1 MSPPEKMEH
10 DALSQ
15 RAVAERQI
23 DSVPL
28 SGGDPAH
35 PAAELL
41 HELQVHQVEMEKQN
55 KALRQ
60 KQIELEASRDRF
72 REDTANKTWTLEDRH
87 DCPFMARTRSLLQI
101 ESSPVSTGLYGQK
114 EPCISYVL
122 QVLSGGR

>member
-41 HELQVHQVEMEKQN
+41 HELQVHQVELEMQN

-72 REDTANKTWTLEDRH
+72 REDTANKPGNWRIATTVPSWPEL
-87 DCPFMARTRSLLQI
+87 
-101 ESSPVSTGLYGQK
+101 GLCFK
-114 EPCISYVL
+114 
-122 QVLSGGR
+122 